1 MGLLSSPNRPPATNA
16 AVAIIEAFRGGAVMH
31 PINPIAPE
39 AVFEF
44 DMSAF
49 AAPIRIDY
57 ATLSE
62 SPNATFHS
70 LLDFVFRESQI
81 SVRECASES
90 GKLVLQFRNPLQ
102 FRPWELLLYSDH
114 NQQQEYLF
122 AAFMFEAAQCLQHL
136 TDVLALE
143 EAQLSVSDSSWIA
156 ALPFS
161 FPNPK
166 PTWVK
171 LLSSWKAVRDQQAG
185 TERRSATRFLL
196 P

>member
-1 MGLLSSPNRPPATNA
+1 MDFLSSPNRPPAPNA
-16 AVAIIEAFRGGAVMH
+16 VVAIIEAFRGGAVMR
-31 PINPIAPE
+31 PIDPIAPE

-44 DMSAF
+44 CMPVF
-49 AAPIRIDY
+49 AAQIRIDY

-62 SPNATFHS
+62 SPNATIHS
-70 LLDFVFRESQI
+70 LLAFVFRESQI
-81 SVRECASES
+81 AVRECATEG
-90 GKLVLQFRNPLQ
+90 GKLVLQFRSPLQ
-102 FRPWELLLYSDH
+102 LRPWELMLYPNH

-122 AAFMFEAAQCLQHL
+122 SAFMFEAAQCLQRL
-136 TDVLALE
+136 ADVAAME
-143 EAQLSVSDSSWIA
+143 EVLISVSDSSWIG

-171 LLSSWKAVRDQQAG
+171 LLSFWKAVRDQQAVN
-185 TERRSATRFLL
+185 EHRSATRFLI